1 MIDNKITKT
10 RSIFLTIL
18 SRCAMRCFNITT
30 ALKVKWK
37 LVFTLLAAI
46 VSVAAGLDS
55 INNANEIVKAWF
67 YKEEL
72 VVIEARLDPS
82 PIRGDISDELGDVFL
97 TLDIRNYNM
106 SPIMIVSTNIE
117 GRGSPLISKGKSGRQ
132 GPCTL
137 SSEANENK
145 PITIY
150 PGKTASIMIGESIH
164 LSGLGDIMS
173 KINLQEIHPFPPEAG
188 IGIHEVYFVDVLNG
202 FLKDR
207 YGEDTEIIAYI
218 YTGAEKRKHS
228 FSFKISQ
235 GKDLFSKDGSLQH
248 DWIFGKMDSVKK

>member
-1 MIDNKITKT
+1 M
-10 RSIFLTIL
+10 S
-18 SRCAMRCFNITT
+18 SFNLMST
-30 ALKVKWK
+30 LRVKWK
-37 LVFTLLAAI
+37 LVFTLLATI

-82 PIRGDISDELGDVFL
+82 PIRVSINDGLGDVFL
-97 TLDIRNYNM
+97 TLDVRNYNM

-117 GRGSPLISKGKSGRQ
+117 WRGSALISKGKSGRQ

-164 LSGLGDIMS
+164 LSGLGEIMS
-173 KINLQEIHPFPPEAG
+173 KINFQEIHPFPPEAG
-188 IGIHEVYFVDVLNG
+188 IGIHEVYFVDVLNEL
-202 FLKDR
+202 LKDT

-218 YTGAEKRKHS
+218 YTGAEKKKHS

-248 DWIFGKMDSVKK
+248 DWFLAKWIALNNRYHYDMENICNPE